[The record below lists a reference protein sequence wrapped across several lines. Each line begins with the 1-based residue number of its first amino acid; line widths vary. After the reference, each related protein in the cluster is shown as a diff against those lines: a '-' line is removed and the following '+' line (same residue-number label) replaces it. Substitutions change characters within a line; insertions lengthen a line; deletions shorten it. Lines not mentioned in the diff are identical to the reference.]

1 MNIKRAK
8 DEIKNTIRAYLAKDE
23 FGEYKIP
30 VKHQRPMFL
39 IGPPG
44 IGKTAIMEQVAREC
58 KVGLVA
64 YTITHHTR
72 QSAIGLPFIEKKLYG
87 GQEYSVT
94 EYTMSEIIAA
104 IYNKM
109 EDTGLKEGILFIDEI
124 NCVSETLAATML
136 QFLQEKSFG
145 NHKIPTGW
153 IIVAAGNPPEYN
165 KSVREFDIVTL
176 DRVRK
181 IQVDEDYAVWK
192 EYAYEQSVHG
202 SIISYLDIK
211 KENFYAI
218 ETTVDGVSFVTA
230 RGWEDL
236 SKMILMYEDLKLHVN
251 ESLIYQYLQHRKIAK
266 DFANYLDFYYKYKS
280 DYSIEEIL
288 EGKVETGILE
298 KLYTAPFDERLTVI
312 GLLLDK
318 LYEYMKEVSL
328 KDLYMNELFEAL
340 KQLKAELLA
349 DVPRDTPDRLVEEI
363 IEESEES
370 FEAIKKSAHME
381 KRVEKSLRK
390 VMEELHQFKK
400 QIKENHIQD
409 HKEAFEVIKES
420 FGVEKEDRVQWI
432 DRTTKALDHGF
443 EFLETAFG
451 DSQEMVIFIT
461 ELTMNYYSSRFIS
474 DYGCDKYYQY
484 SKELMY
490 QDRRKNIQREIE
502 EMNQWLQEN

>member
-1 MNIKRAK
+1 MNIKKAK
-8 DEIKNTIRAYLAKDE
+8 EELKNTIQAYLAKDE

-72 QSAIGLPFIEKKLYG
+72 QSAIGLPFIEKKIYG
-87 GQEYSVT
+87 GHEYSVT

-145 NHKIPTGW
+145 NHKVPSGW

-236 SKMILMYEDLKLHVN
+236 SKIIRMYEELHIKID

-280 DYSIEEIL
+280 DYSIEGIL
-288 EGKVETGILE
+288 DGRIDRGILE
-298 KLYTAPFDERLTVI
+298 KLYSAPFDERLTVI

-318 LYEYMKEVSL
+318 LYEYMKEVNM
-328 KDLYMNELFEAL
+328 KDLYINELFTAL
-340 KQLKAELLA
+340 KKLKSDFLA
-349 DVPRDTPDRLVEEI
+349 DEPSDTPERLIENI

-370 FEAIKKSAHME
+370 LASIKKSAHME
-381 KRVEKSLRK
+381 KKVERSLRK
-390 VMEELHQFKK
+390 VIDELYEFKK
-400 QIKENHIQD
+400 QIKEKQVHNHQQ
-409 HKEAFEVIKES
+409 AFDTIKES
-420 FGVEKEDRVQWI
+420 FGKEKEERNLWI
-432 DRTTKALDHGF
+432 DRTTDALNHGF
-443 EFLETAFG
+443 EFLEAAFG

-461 ELTMNYYSSRFIS
+461 ELTMNYYSARFIS

-490 QDRRKNIQREIE
+490 QDRRQNIQQEIA
-502 EMNQWLQEN
+502 EMSNWLKES